1 MNCMM
6 GETNVNDET
15 RSIENRCHV
24 RLGEAVKVSDFHVI
38 YVILAMVLLAGC
50 GYQFRVEGAG
60 PTIGSATAT
69 ASSTAPPP
77 RLVVRTLE
85 NKSFEPNLEV
95 RYTNYLRHE
104 FSSGSGAQIVP
115 EAEAADLMLSGQIL
129 SVSLPTL
136 SFSQTT
142 TLESRAEVIVFVK
155 VEETRTKRLV
165 WAQSAKGSS
174 EFYVTPDLQFNRV
187 LQNRALEQAGRFIA
201 EDLASRFLLQLESGQ
216 LAKPTARP
224 ESNNADP
231 NIK

>member
-1 MNCMM
+1 MSERQW
-6 GETNVNDET
+6 GGRVTWIKGLSGSVP
-15 RSIENRCHV
+15 
-24 RLGEAVKVSDFHVI
+24 
-38 YVILAMVLLAGC
+38 LAPCLLPLACCLFLFGC

-60 PTIGSATAT
+60 PTIGGAAAT
-69 ASSTAPPP
+69 ASPASPPP

-85 NKSFEPNLEV
+85 NKSFEPNLET

-115 EAEAADLMLSGQIL
+115 DTEASDLVLSGQIL

-142 TLESRAEVIVFVK
+142 TLESRAEVVVMIK
-155 VEETRTKRLV
+155 VEESRTKRMV
-165 WAQSAKGSS
+165 WAQTAKGSS

-216 LAKPTARP
+216 LAKPILRP
-224 ESNNADP
+224 ASTGADTSS
-231 NIK
+231 K